1 MSDFKI
7 TAEMWFD
14 LQERFAALENLH
26 KPLGPQPETPEQVAE
41 RVAEIEKLVE
51 LAQQQFEV
59 DRSAR
64 VLVSGEPVPEDYS
77 HTKIDAATGM
87 QKDYI
92 VLTAEERSKGF
103 LRPVRRSYKHLKCG
117 QVTNMAL
124 SIAETM
130 ARDVGFYSGGFCAT
144 CREHFPN
151 AEFVWPDD
159 GTQVGS

>member
-7 TAEMWFD
+7 TAEMWYA

-77 HTKIDAATGM
+77 HTKIDAANSTPS
-87 QKDYI
+87 
-92 VLTAEERSKGF
+92 R
-103 LRPVRRSYKHLKCG
+103 
-117 QVTNMAL
+117 
-124 SIAETM
+124 
-130 ARDVGFYSGGFCAT
+130 
-144 CREHFPN
+144 
-151 AEFVWPDD
+151 
-159 GTQVGS
+159 